1 MICPECG
8 LEITEEV
15 NACPNCAY
23 PIVKLKKKKRFLIPV
38 LISVVL
44 IVFIAT
50 PFVYSTVVFNIG
62 QKHQENHKF
71 ESAKNCYENVL
82 KIDFWNYQEAQD
94 KLEEVTNNI
103 KMNKLVA
110 KAYIALRNEGFANNP
125 ESISNVMSDGLEV
138 SCKIDNIG
146 YIVGNSWNLDVE
158 YTSIYA
164 DSTTGLK
171 ITKYE
176 APFQYNG
183 WLTYSTNSIL
193 QETSDTKFRTKQIM
207 HTDEGIFEDSYVSY
221 IELYN
226 SKKDL
231 SIFD

>member
-15 NACPNCAY
+15 NVCPNCAY
-23 PIVKLKKKKRFLIPV
+23 PILKLKKKKRFLIPV

-50 PFVYSTVVFNIG
+50 PFVYSNVVFNIG
-62 QKHQENHKF
+62 KKHQENHKF
-71 ESAKNCYENVL
+71 ESAKNCYEKVL

-94 KLEEVTNNI
+94 KLEETTNNI

-125 ESISNVMSDGLEV
+125 ESISNVMSDGSEV

-158 YTSIYA
+158 YTSVYA
-164 DSTTGLK
+164 DLTTGLK

-183 WLTYSTNSIL
+183 WLTYSTNSIR
-193 QETSDTKFRTKQIM
+193 QETSDIKFRTEQIM
-207 HTDEGIFEDSYVSY
+207 HKDEGIFEDSYVSY